1 MANKYISF
9 IPQPL
14 LNDFVKNRVVPFV
27 GAGFSRNADIPEG
40 LSMPNW
46 NELGKLAAAEIK
58 DYEYDNNPIDALS
71 YYEALYTRTKLIEF
85 LMRVLNDRRIK
96 PGDTYEEFC
105 KLFTGTICTTNFD
118 FLLEEE
124 MNLLNRP
131 FSTIV
136 TEDRLT
142 INAPD
147 ENRILKLHGDF
158 NHPDKMVIT
167 EKDYDLYLEKNP
179 VFATYVSNLF
189 INNTMLLI
197 GYSLED
203 ADFRGIWQII
213 NSRLGGMTQPAYCI
227 LVGASE
233 ALKERYKRRDISVI
247 DLPGESKDYKKILR
261 MLFSEI
267 NDYVSKEKDKTA
279 KSKDDRINEQLLI
292 PSDSNK
298 LCFVS
303 CTTDRIAQLSS
314 LLYPLLRNQGVTP
327 IRVDDMLMPGDNWL
341 NVARTVIRK
350 SNLAIVDISD
360 DSPYVT
366 AELSMLI
373 AEKKKI
379 FVICDSSVKKLPA
392 YVSKYDILRY
402 TFDPVIGNNKVF
414 REELS
419 KRINKSIDIKI
430 EKADSK
436 NSIFEN
442 ANRLFQKKEYSS
454 CIVSA
459 YSDFEYLVKKSYM
472 EKALSNDLGKNV
484 KSKPYFQARIDIF
497 EILLKEELIQYEE
510 INQFKKV
517 RSIRNSIVHVAYN
530 ATEDDASLVLDLLS
544 NILMR
549 II

>member
-1 MANKYISF
+1 MSYKYIPW

-27 GAGFSRNADIPEG
+27 GAGFSKNADIPKDF
-40 LSMPNW
+40 SMPDW

-58 DYEYDNNPIDALS
+58 DYEYENNPIDALS
-71 YYEALYTRTKLIEF
+71 YYESLYKRPKLIEF
-85 LMRVLNDRRIK
+85 LIRVLNDRRIK

-105 KLFTGTICTTNFD
+105 KLFTGTICTTNYD

-167 EKDYDLYLEKNP
+167 EEDYDLYLERNP

-189 INNTMLLI
+189 INNTMFLI

-213 NSRLGGMTQPAYCI
+213 NNRLGGMTQPVYCV

-233 ALKERYKRRDISVI
+233 ALKERYRRRKISVI
-247 DLPGESKDYKKILR
+247 DLPGEAKDYKEILR
-261 MLFSEI
+261 ILFSEI
-267 NDYVSKEKDKTA
+267 NDYVSKEKDRTA

-314 LLYPLLRNQGVTP
+314 LLYPILRNQGVTP
-327 IRVDDMLMPGDNWL
+327 IRIDDMLMPGDNWL

-350 SNLAIVDISD
+350 SNLAIVDVSD
-360 DSPYVT
+360 DSPYVA
-366 AELSMLI
+366 AELSMLVE
-373 AEKKKI
+373 EKKKVL
-379 FVICDSSVKKLPA
+379 VICDSSVKKLPA
-392 YVSKYDILRY
+392 CASNYIILRY
-402 TFDPVIGNNKVF
+402 TFDPVNGNNIRF
-414 REELS
+414 REEIS
-419 KRINKSIDIKI
+419 KWIEKYIDIKI
-430 EKADSK
+430 EKKDS
-436 NSIFEN
+436 NTSIFEN
-442 ANRLFQKKEYSS
+442 ANRLFQKEEYSS

-459 YSDFEYLVKKSYM
+459 YSDFVYLVKT
-472 EKALSNDLGKNV
+472 LQNDSCIKDKRNLD
-484 KSKPYFQARIDIF
+484 YQTRTDIF
-497 EILLKEELIQYEE
+497 ETLFRENKVDKSELDDLKR
-510 INQFKKV
+510 V
-517 RSIRNSIVHVAYN
+517 RTIRNRIVHTTYN
-530 ATEDDASLVLDLLS
+530 ATKKEAKNALALLS
-544 NILMR
+544 EILIR
-549 II
+549 LK